1 MIIRVAIYG
10 GSFDPPHIGHIAIIE
25 EALETLDIDKLFIIP
40 TYLNPFKTS
49 ASASSALRLKWMKAL
64 TQNYEKVE
72 VLDIESTKEK
82 ATPTYETLRELKLRY
97 NFTQKPYLIIG
108 ADNLE
113 HLHKWYKYDQLKEDV
128 TFVVASRK
136 NFKQEHP
143 YLSLDVQCDV
153 SSTNLR
159 LKPNNEDLPAQL
171 ADEIMDFYKEKNA
184 K

>member
-1 MIIRVAIYG
+1 MK
-10 GSFDPPHIGHIAIIE
+10 H
-25 EALETLDIDKLFIIP
+25 LDIDKLLIIP

-49 ASASSALRLKWMKAL
+49 ACADSQTRLRWMRTL
-64 TQNYEKVE
+64 TQKYKKVE
-72 VLDIESTKEK
+72 VLDIESSKQEP
-82 ATPTYETLRELKLRY
+82 TPTYETLMELKLRY

-113 HLHKWYKYDQLKEDV
+113 SLHKWHKYDLLKQEV

-143 YLSLDVQCDV
+143 YLTLDVQCDV

>member
-1 MIIRVAIYG
+1 MQK
-10 GSFDPPHIGHIAIIE
+10 IASKYNNV
-25 EALETLDIDKLFIIP
+25 EA
-40 TYLNPFKTS
+40 
-49 ASASSALRLKWMKAL
+49 
-64 TQNYEKVE
+64 
-72 VLDIESTKEK
+72 LDIESSKQK
-82 ATPTYETLRELKLRY
+82 PTPTYETLMSLKLRY

-113 HLHKWYKYDQLKEDV
+113 SLHKWHKYDLLKKEV

-136 NFKQEHP
+136 DFKQEHP
-143 YLSLDVQCDV
+143 YLTLDVQCDV

-159 LKPNNEDLPAQL
+159 LKPNNEDLPALL